1 MHIPAGLAY
10 GALTDLNPVNGIYT
24 SFFSG
29 ITYILFGTSRHL
41 SVGTYAVTSLMVY
54 SCISRVEQKY
64 SLDSMDSLSMN
75 NNSNLTAFNSYT
87 NETNLNSSFIF
98 GGVSIKDE
106 DVNYQLKLR
115 ISSSLA
121 FWCGAFQVNR
131 KREKKAFI
139 ITWPLAKLWRIARS
153 TFEG

>member
-10 GALTDLNPVNGIYT
+10 GTLTSLNPVNGIYT
-24 SFFSG
+24 SFFTG

-64 SLDSMDSLSMN
+64 SLDSMDSSSLLMK
-75 NNSNLTAFNSYT
+75 NSTSFTLYKNDA
-87 NETNLNSSFIF
+87 NETNLNNSMTSPFVL
-98 GGVSIKDE
+98 GGGILNKDE
-106 DVNYQLKLR
+106 DANYQLKLR

-121 FWCGAFQVNR
+121 FWCGIFQVNLI
-131 KREKKAFI
+131 KTEKSNL
-139 ITWPLAKLWRIARS
+139 T
-153 TFEG
+153 

>member
-1 MHIPAGLAY
+1 VPAGLAY
-10 GALTDLNPVNGIYT
+10 GSLTSLNPVNGIYT
-24 SFFSG
+24 SFFTG

-41 SVGTYAVTSLMVY
+41 SVGTYAVISLMVY

-64 SLDSMDSLSMN
+64 SLDSMDSLLMN
-75 NNSNLTAFNSYT
+75 NNSNLTAFTLFTNEA
-87 NETNLNSSFIF
+87 NETNLNGSTTSPFVS
-98 GGVSIKDE
+98 GGISNKDE

-131 KREKKAFI
+131 KRDRFI
-139 ITWPLAKLWRIARS
+139 KYNLI
-153 TFEG
+153 

>member
-10 GALTDLNPVNGIYT
+10 GALTGLNPVNGIYT
-24 SFFSG
+24 SFYTG

-41 SVGTYAVTSLMVY
+41 SVGTYAVISLMVY
-54 SCISRVEQKY
+54 SCISKVEQKY
-64 SLDSMDSLSMN
+64 SLDSMDSLLMN
-75 NNSNLTAFNSYT
+75 NNSNLTAFNLYT

-98 GGVSIKDE
+98 GVISNKDE

-121 FWCGAFQVNR
+121 FWCGAFQVRNR
-131 KREKKAFI
+131 IEREIEFKI
-139 ITWPLAKLWRIARS
+139 IFKFPIFK
-153 TFEG
+153 

>member
-64 SLDSMDSLSMN
+64 SFDSIELSSSSLLMN
-75 NNSNLTAFNSYT
+75 NNSNGTSFNLLT
-87 NETNLNSSFIF
+87 NETNLNSSLTSPFVS
-98 GGVSIKDE
+98 GGISMTDE
-106 DVNYQLKLR
+106 DANYQLNLR

-121 FWCGAFQVNR
+121 FWCGAFQVRNR
-131 KREKKAFI
+131 IKREF
-139 ITWPLAKLWRIARS
+139 
-153 TFEG
+153 

>member
-24 SFFSG
+24 SFYTG

-41 SVGTYAVTSLMVY
+41 SVGTYAVISLMVY

-64 SLDSMDSLSMN
+64 SLDSIDSPLMI
-75 NNSNLTAFNSYT
+75 NNSNLTALNSYT
-87 NETNLNSSFIF
+87 NETNLNSSFVS
-98 GGVSIKDE
+98 GGISNKDE

-131 KREKKAFI
+131 NQKREIEFKI
-139 ITWPLAKLWRIARS
+139 I
-153 TFEG
+153 